1 MHGSDW
7 LEGRLLSKALQF
19 LRFGKDAGRLKHMQH
34 DRSSDVLSVVSV
46 HKLSFQRGWSASM
59 HAHADAEELV
69 LISDGEAMLRAEE
82 KVYHGAP
89 GTIFAYPRA
98 LPHAEASDRSQVEM
112 YCLTWRCH
120 DPNLRRDLPLNGFD
134 ESGRIRSTLEWMR
147 EVGSADSS
155 DRQQVLDGLMHGIL
169 HELQRPRAESA
180 DARMLRVREHV
191 TAHLAGSLRLG
202 ELAEVAGMSP
212 FHFAH
217 QFKKSTGLP
226 PAQFVR
232 EQRIE
237 AARRLLLTTSMP
249 LRAIAPRTGFADEH
263 ELSRVFRRLTGSTP
277 SAIRAAARLGRA

>member
-1 MHGSDW
+1 MHAADW

-19 LRFGKDAGRLKHMQH
+19 LRFREDAGRPKHMQNH
-34 DRSSDVLSVVSV
+34 ISSDGLSVVSV

-69 LISDGEAMLRAEE
+69 FISDGEAMLRAEE

-98 LPHAEASDRSQVEM
+98 LPHAEASERSQVEM
-112 YCLTWRCH
+112 YCLTWRYR
-120 DPNLRRDLPLNGFD
+120 DPNLRRELPLNGFD
-134 ESGRIRSTLEWMR
+134 QSGRIRSTLEWMS
-147 EVGSADSS
+147 EVSSADSR

-169 HELQRPRAESA
+169 HELQRPRAAA
-180 DARMLRVREHV
+180 DVRMLRVRAHV
-191 TAHLAGSLRLG
+191 AAHLGGSLRLG